1 MASNIKKELNIP
13 ERNLKRLYEPNDLGE
28 FDDLACAISIDI
40 FLGFQTAKFSK
51 ILKSDVK
58 LDNKLLKTIVKNYR
72 QDRDADF
79 AVLTMLKSGPLK
91 SFVLEKSLSWREGF
105 HKHLLGYLKSFPEVN
120 SGERVLK

>member
-1 MASNIKKELNIP
+1 MATNIKKELNIP

-58 LDNKLLKTIVKNYR
+58 LDTKLLKTIVKNYR
-72 QDRDADF
+72 QDKDADF

-91 SFVLEKSLSWREGF
+91 SFVMEKSLNWREGF
-105 HKHLLGYLKSFPEVN
+105 YKHLFGYLKCFPEVN
-120 SGERVLK
+120 SGECTPK